1 MTKSY
6 TFTIDWEDF
15 GQLNAKYQFG
25 QIFAPSTAIDR
36 QHRILLDLLEEYQ
49 VKATFFILG
58 LLAEYRPHLV
68 KEIQERGH
76 EIALHGYYHENLND
90 ISYSRI
96 KEDIQNSKNLVEDII
111 GQQVFGYRAPF
122 FSLTKNR
129 LATLDILS
137 ELGFIYDSSIM
148 PAHISKYGIAGFL
161 PENQA
166 YLLSNNQKIV
176 EIPATTY
183 PIMGK
188 EITIS
193 GGSYLRLLPKPLLFK
208 YLEKLEEKGKNIMI
222 YLHPY
227 EFDNQLLEV
236 SDNFPIGHSVSKF
249 KIKML
254 NLRWNILKGTIM
266 PKVKGILQHKKFKTC
281 LEVAQEIDNLNNS
294 IKLIY

>member
-25 QIFAPSTAIDR
+25 QIFSPSSVIDR
-36 QHRILLDLLEEYQ
+36 QHKILLQLLDEHQ

-90 ISYSRI
+90 ISYPKI
-96 KEDIQNSKNLVEDII
+96 KADIQDSKKLVEDIV

-148 PAHISKYGIAGFL
+148 PAHVSKYGIAGFST
-161 PENQA
+161 ENQA
-166 YLLSNNQKIV
+166 YLLSNNKKIV
-176 EIPATTY
+176 ELPATTY
-183 PIMGK
+183 PLMGK

-193 GGSYLRLLPKPLLFK
+193 GGSYLRLLPKSLLFNWLER
-208 YLEKLEEKGKNIMI
+208 LEKKDKNIMI

-227 EFDNQLLEV
+227 EFDNQYLDV
-236 SDNFPIGHSVSKF
+236 SANFPRGHSVSKL
-249 KIKML
+249 KIQLL
-254 NLRWNILKGTIM
+254 NLRWNILKSTIV
-266 PKVKGILQHKKFKTC
+266 PKVKEILLHKKFKTC
-281 LEVAQEIDNLNNS
+281 LEIAIEIDSLNNQS
-294 IKLIY
+294 KLIY